1 MRMKHSEPHF
11 AGPVACRVVFSI
23 AAHRTGGGAAWAQ
36 VLIAAENTGDEV
48 LSMVSCSLTLTDGS
62 GQTVSTK
69 LLTSFHPAVIP
80 PGGRSYLYE
89 AVALSRPAEGPLTA
103 VPHLHAEPA
112 SSGSARFQ
120 VSDVR
125 FVGDRYGA
133 VCAEGRVT
141 NLGGADAE
149 RVRAVLV
156 LKDKSGTPAA
166 LLFAAIPQPL
176 HPGAQAGFRM
186 STLSLPETLDL
197 GDIQDCEAF
206 AYSPLPSPQVPPGAF

>member
-11 AGPVACRVVFSI
+11 SGPAACRVVFS
-23 AAHRTGGGAAWAQ
+23 AAVRRTGGGTAWAQ
-36 VLIAAENTGDEV
+36 VLIVAENTGDKD

-69 LLTSFHPAVIP
+69 LLSSFHPAVIP

-89 AVALSRPAEGPLTA
+89 AVALNRPAEGPLTA
-103 VPHLHAEPA
+103 VPHLRAEPA
-112 SSGSARFQ
+112 PSSGGRFE
-120 VSDVR
+120 VSDVHFIR
-125 FVGDRYGA
+125 DRYGA

-141 NLGGADAE
+141 NTGKTDAE

-156 LKDKSGTPAA
+156 LKDKSGAPAA
-166 LLFAAIPQPL
+166 LLFATIPQPL
-176 HPGAQAGFRM
+176 SPGAQAGFRM

-197 GDIQDCEAF
+197 DDIQGCEAF
-206 AYSPLPSPQVPPGAF
+206 AYSPPAPPRVL

>member
-1 MRMKHSEPHF
+1 M
-11 AGPVACRVVFSI
+11 
-23 AAHRTGGGAAWAQ
+23 
-36 VLIAAENTGDEV
+36 
-48 LSMVSCSLTLTDGS
+48 
-62 GQTVSTK
+62 STK

-112 SSGSARFQ
+112 SSGSTRFQ

-141 NLGGADAE
+141 NLGGTDAE

-156 LKDKSGTPAA
+156 LKDKSGAPAA

-176 HPGAQAGFRM
+176 SPGAQAGFRM

-197 GDIQDCEAF
+197 DDIQDCEAF
-206 AYSPLPSPQVPPGAF
+206 AYSPPAPPRVL